1 MYLRVTDI
9 MERGFSLGLGVLCL
23 PESVSPLQVYI
34 QFLARGFVSQWVLW
48 TEHSYWIALGM

>member
-23 PESVSPLQVYI
+23 PESLFPLCKFTSS
-34 QFLARGFVSQWVLW
+34 FLLVALYLNGFCGQS
-48 TEHSYWIALGM
+48 TGTG